1 MFRKSRYL
9 WVGVSLIAV
18 VAASLPFHEA
28 AAQGDPVASRA
39 PAPSDV
45 PSPVLPLVPTVAP
58 GYGAPS
64 AAPSAADIAGVA
76 QQPFVGISL
85 QDAIG
90 MALLKNPNLAVS
102 ASNARIAR
110 YQIVEAKGAF
120 DVRLQVAPTSSMSVT
135 PPLNLFFAGPGDTNL
150 YPCLPRNDVKCI
162 EPVPSPSP
170 GEGPGNIIQH
180 QYSLQYGLGGQTV
193 NGAQFSAGIQQ
204 TRTYNNT
211 TFDAFNPYYLATLN
225 LSITQPLLR
234 NLGMNGAK
242 RQYQLA
248 IVNIDSTSAQA
259 LVDASTTLSQVED
272 VYWSLAAAW
281 RNVAIQEAALKD
293 SVTEQRRTVRL
304 AKRGAAAPIDVTEA
318 GTQVAT
324 FQDNVFAAVQS
335 VSRIQNQLKGLLVT
349 SADDPIWRANL
360 VPTTSVSELVAAPTL
375 DEIVAGA
382 LRNRPEI
389 RQARDKFRQAA
400 IDFSFARNQGLP
412 QLDAQI
418 TYQSNGFAGLLQPT
432 PDIIASHC
440 PFFGN
445 APDCP
450 TPPPYT
456 QGSMPQAYHNMWTF
470 RYPTF
475 NVSVTASFPLGNH
488 VGTGLREVA
497 QEEQEQA
504 AVYAA
509 GVAARIGFDARNA
522 LQTYQSALSRL
533 DAARIAREASEQVY
547 ASEVRKYHNGES
559 TTFLVLRRQVELEQN
574 RGRELLAQTDLNKA
588 VVEIQRV
595 DGTILTQNNVKV
607 QTLGSQALA
616 QSPAPLPTPSSR
628 LSTPYPTSS

>member
-1 MFRKSRYL
+1 VIRKSSYL
-9 WVGVSLIAV
+9 WVGMSLIAI
-18 VAASLPFHEA
+18 VAASLPFREA
-28 AAQGDPVASRA
+28 AAQGDPIAARA

-45 PSPVLPLVPTVAP
+45 PSPILPMVPTVAP

-64 AAPSAADIAGVA
+64 AAPSTADVAGVA

-85 QDAIG
+85 EDAVG
-90 MALLKNPNLAVS
+90 MALLKNPSLAVS
-102 ASNARIAR
+102 ASNARIAG

-120 DVRLQVAPTSSMSVT
+120 DVRLQVAPTSSMSVS

-150 YPCLPRNDVKCI
+150 YPCLPRDAVKCI

-248 IVNIDSTSAQA
+248 IVNTDSTSAQA

-281 RNVAIQEAALKD
+281 RDVAIQEAALKD
-293 SVTEQRRTVRL
+293 AVTEQQSTVRL
-304 AKRGAAAPIDVTEA
+304 AKRGAAAPVDVTEA

-335 VSRIQNQLKGLLVT
+335 VSRLQNQLKGLLVT
-349 SADDPIWRANL
+349 SAGDPIWRANL
-360 VPTTSVSELVAAPTL
+360 VPTTSVAEIPAAPTL
-375 DEIVAGA
+375 DEIVADA

-389 RQARDKFRQAA
+389 RQAHDKYRQAA
-400 IDFSFARNQGLP
+400 IDFSFAKNQGLP

-432 PDIIASHC
+432 PGIISSHC
-440 PFFGN
+440 PFN
-445 APDCP
+445 NPPDCP

-456 QGSMPQAYHNMWTF
+456 QGSMPQAYHNLWTF

-488 VGTGLREVA
+488 VATGLREVA

-533 DAARIAREASEQVY
+533 YAARIAREASEQVY

-588 VVEIQRV
+588 MVEIDRV
-595 DGTILTQNNVKV
+595 EGAILTKNNVNV
-607 QTLGSQALA
+607 RSLGSQALA
-616 QSPAPLPTPSSR
+616 QSPAPLPTSSR
-628 LSTPYPTSS
+628 LPTPYPMSS